1 MKLKVLAIARASR
14 NKTEAG
20 QKKMKAAY
28 LKLIAITSRVVGDAK
43 KFAREIA
50 AGVKKGNRKILRKA
64 KRELEQMIPR
74 VKQVLR
80 QTRERVVRGNTKA
93 VGKIFS
99 VFEAHTELIRKG
111 KTNKPNEFGQLL
123 LLQEGENQIVTH
135 YQVCH
140 QRPADSG
147 LLIPALQKHVEIF
160 GHAPKDVAAD
170 PRILLRCQ

>member
-1 MKLKVLAIARASR
+1 
-14 NKTEAG
+14 
-20 QKKMKAAY
+20 
-28 LKLIAITSRVVGDAK
+28 VVGDAK

-50 AGVKKGNRKILRKA
+50 VGVKKGNRKILRKA

-140 QRPADSG
+140 QRPADSV

-160 GHAPKDVAAD
+160 GNAPRDVAAD
-170 PRILLRCQ
+170 PGFFSAANEAKAEEMGARRVSIPSHATKSGSCPKSVIESEAF